1 MLRGTTL
8 CGARTA
14 PPRLC
19 PKDASGESMLKNL
32 TTLTVSRRLGLLV
45 VLAIAASL
53 AIMMLQLVMLRGAML
68 EERKAAIKGQVQTA
82 VSIIGEFTAAV
93 QKGAMSEADAQKQAI
108 AVLRDIRWGDGKLK
122 DYLFIY
128 RENGVNIMAGPISAI
143 EGKNLIDAK
152 DPDGFHYVR
161 AFIASGALPDGGFNS
176 YRYPRPGNGDA
187 PLPKLSY
194 SLDARPWNWVVS
206 TGVYV
211 DDLDTAFY
219 ASVRQVLIWA
229 AGLVGALCV
238 AAFLL
243 ARGLVKPL
251 HAVTGAMS
259 ELAAGNLDVV
269 IPGADRRDE
278 LGRVAK
284 AVEVFKVNAV
294 AQKKLEGEQKEVEAR
309 SAAQRRSDMIG
320 LATKFERA
328 VGGIID
334 TVSAASSELEAT
346 ASTLTRTADMTQQ
359 MSASV
364 NAASEAASSNVQAV
378 ASATDQM
385 TASIGE
391 IGRQVQNSSRIASE
405 AVTQAEKTD
414 ARVNEL
420 STAASRIGDVVK
432 LITAI
437 AEQTNLLALNA
448 TIEAARAG
456 EAGRGFAVVA
466 QEVKALA
473 AQTAKATGDISTQIS
488 GMQAATQDSVAA
500 IKEISGTI
508 QQISE
513 IATVIAAAVEQQ
525 NAATGDISRNIRQ
538 AASGTTE
545 VASSITKVTQGAQET
560 GAASSEMLSSA
571 RSLAKDCTHLRDEV
585 GRFLE
590 SIKAA

>member
-1 MLRGTTL
+1 
-8 CGARTA
+8 
-14 PPRLC
+14 
-19 PKDASGESMLKNL
+19 MLKNL

-45 VLAIAASL
+45 MVAIAASL
-53 AIMMLQLVMLRGAML
+53 AITVLQLVMLRGAML
-68 EERKAAIKGQVQTA
+68 DDRKALIKSQVQTA
-82 VSIIGEFTAAV
+82 VSIVGEFSAAV
-93 QKGAMSEADAQKQAI
+93 DKGQMSDADAQKQALD
-108 AVLRDIRWGDGKLK
+108 VLRDIRWGDGKNK

-128 RENGVNIMAGPISAI
+128 RETGVNIMAGPIPTLV
-143 EGKNLIDAK
+143 GKNMIEAK
-152 DPDGFHYVR
+152 DPNGFPFVR
-161 AFIASGALPDGGFNS
+161 AFIASGAQTDGGFNS
-176 YRYPRPGNGDA
+176 YMYPRPGNGDT

-194 SLDARPWNWVVS
+194 SLTAKPWNWVIS
-206 TGVYV
+206 TGVYI

-219 ASVRQVLIWA
+219 AAVRQVCAWA
-229 AGLVGALCV
+229 AGLVGALCIV
-238 AAFLL
+238 AFLL

-251 HAVTGAMS
+251 HAVTAAMS
-259 ELAAGNLDVV
+259 ELAAGNLDVA
-269 IPGADRRDE
+269 IPGAGRRDE
-278 LGRVAK
+278 LGRVAQ
-284 AVEVFKVNAV
+284 AIEVFKVNAV
-294 AQKKLEGEQKEVEAR
+294 AQKKLESEQKEVEAR

-334 TVSAASSELEAT
+334 TVSSASSELEAT
-346 ASTLTRTADMTQQ
+346 ASTLTRTADMTRQ
-359 MSASV
+359 MSMSV
-364 NAASEAASSNVQAV
+364 NSASEAASSNVQAV
-378 ASATDQM
+378 ATATDQM
-385 TASIGE
+385 TGSIGE

-473 AQTAKATGDISTQIS
+473 AQTAKATGEISTQIS

-513 IATVIAAAVEQQ
+513 IATVIAAAVEEQS
-525 NAATGDISRNIRQ
+525 AATSDISRNIRQ